1 MKETARESLCN
12 TKPSCTHDKHSDSKL
27 SRIIV
32 TFDSPHMTQEIGF
45 AEVDLDGSRIIG
57 VNLGINRISKRIDI
71 VSALEDIIETIKSAP
86 EVKR

>member
-1 MKETARESLCN
+1 MKETDRESEPCL
-12 TKPSCTHDKHSDSKL
+12 HDDVKL

-45 AEVDLDGSRIIG
+45 AEVDLDGTCIVG
-57 VNLGINRISKRIDI
+57 VDYGINLISKRIDI
-71 VSALEDIIETIKSAP
+71 VRVLEEIIATIKSTP

>member
-1 MKETARESLCN
+1 MKETDRESEPCG
-12 TKPSCTHDKHSDSKL
+12 HDDGKL

-45 AEVDLDGSRIIG
+45 AEVDLDGTCIVGIDY
-57 VNLGINRISKRIDI
+57 GINLISKRIDI
-71 VSALEDIIETIKSAP
+71 VRVLEEIIATIKSTP